1 MSFDPTLREREIPS
15 RRNRRRPRK
24 FIAIAV
30 MVVVAGFI
38 LKDRIPVVDA
48 YIDRL
53 LQPEAW
59 QATESCRQAVLAA
72 VERPEFTRVLKNGK
86 ANTTQKGY
94 YVDNIVIGEMGPSGT
109 ETRVR
114 FSCYVD
120 GEGKVVNA
128 QRQP

>member
-1 MSFDPTLREREIPS
+1 MSFDPTLRERETPS
-15 RRNRRRPRK
+15 RRSRRRPQK
-24 FIAIAV
+24 FIAIAI
-30 MVVVAGFI
+30 MVVAAGFI
-38 LKDRIPVVDA
+38 LKDQIPVVDA

-59 QATESCRQAVLAA
+59 RATESCRQAVLAA
-72 VERPEFTRVLKNGK
+72 VERPEFARMLERGE

-94 YVDNIVIGEMGPSGT
+94 YVDNIVIGEMGASGT
-109 ETRVR
+109 ETKVR

-120 GEGKVVNA
+120 GQGKVVNA